1 MFHQVLLFK
10 TSTINPKKPRSQKHA
25 RPKEILLGRFL
36 REAKINPRTLAPFD
50 ATIRHAFGEK
60 AGIEKMFLESFD
72 VKSANN

>member
-1 MFHQVLLFK
+1 L
-10 TSTINPKKPRSQKHA
+10 S
-25 RPKEILLGRFL
+25 
-36 REAKINPRTLAPFD
+36 EAKINPRTLAPFD